1 MEIFAPLTD
10 FVLYLFD
17 FLLHL
22 DRHLSAVV
30 SAYGAWIYVILFLI
44 IFCETGLVVTP
55 FLPGDSLLFVAGTV
69 AALGGMNVHLL
80 VALLILAAVLGN
92 ACNYAIGRFL
102 APRLF
107 KDQRSR
113 WLNPVYLERTHA
125 FFEKYGGA
133 AVVVSR
139 FVPIIRTYVPF
150 VAGLGAMPY
159 GRFTLFNVAGALAW
173 VVSLTYLGYFFGNIP
188 WIKDKQGLI
197 VIGIIVVS
205 LIHVVI
211 GYFKTRGDE
220 KKAQR

>member
-1 MEIFAPLTD
+1 MEILAPVTD
-10 FVLYLFD
+10 FILYLFD

-22 DRHLSAVV
+22 DRHLSALI
-30 SAYGAWIYVILFLI
+30 SDYGAWIYVILFLI

-92 ACNYAIGRFL
+92 ICNYAVGRFL

-113 WLNPVYLERTHA
+113 WLNPAYLERTHA

-133 AVVVSR
+133 AVVISR

-159 GRFTLFNVAGALAW
+159 GRFMLFNIAGALAW
-173 VVSLTYLGYFFGNIP
+173 VILITYLGYFFGNIP

-205 LIHVVI
+205 LIPVVI
-211 GYFKTRGDE
+211 GYFKTRGDA
-220 KKAQR
+220 KKI

>member
-1 MEIFAPLTD
+1 MEILAPVTD
-10 FVLYLFD
+10 FILYLFD

-22 DRHLSAVV
+22 DRHLSALV
-30 SAYGAWIYVILFLI
+30 SDYGAWIYVILFLI

-92 ACNYAIGRFL
+92 ICNYAVGRFL

-113 WLNPVYLERTHA
+113 WLNPAYLERTHA

-159 GRFTLFNVAGALAW
+159 GRFMLFNIAGALAW
-173 VVSLTYLGYFFGNIP
+173 VILITYLGYFFGNIP

-205 LIHVVI
+205 LIPVVI
-211 GYFKTRGDE
+211 GYFKTRGDA
-220 KKAQR
+220 KKT

>member
-1 MEIFAPLTD
+1 MEILAPVAD
-10 FVLYLFD
+10 FILYLFD

-22 DRHLSAVV
+22 DRHLSALV
-30 SAYGAWIYVILFLI
+30 SDYGAWIYVILFLI
-44 IFCETGLVVTP
+44 IFCETGLVVAP

-92 ACNYAIGRFL
+92 TCNYAVGRFL

-113 WLNPVYLERTHA
+113 WLNPAYLERTHA
-125 FFEKYGGA
+125 FFAKYGGA

-159 GRFTLFNVAGALAW
+159 GRFMLFNIAGALAW
-173 VVSLTYLGYFFGNIP
+173 VILITYLGYFFGNIP

-205 LIHVVI
+205 LIPVVI
-211 GYFKTRGDE
+211 GYFKTRGDA
-220 KKAQR
+220 KKT

>member
-1 MEIFAPLTD
+1 MEILAPVTD
-10 FVLYLFD
+10 FILYLFD

-22 DRHLSAVV
+22 DRHLSALV
-30 SAYGAWIYVILFLI
+30 SDYGAWIYVILFLI

-92 ACNYAIGRFL
+92 TCNYAVGRFL

-113 WLNPVYLERTHA
+113 WLNPAYLERTHA

-133 AVVVSR
+133 AVVISR

-159 GRFTLFNVAGALAW
+159 GRFMLFNIAGALAW
-173 VVSLTYLGYFFGNIP
+173 VILITYLGYFFGNIP

-205 LIHVVI
+205 LIPVVI
-211 GYFKTRGDE
+211 GYFKARGE
-220 KKAQR
+220 AKKT